1 MRVLRIL
8 RSVLRKSSIQIHKA
22 RLASVFFAVEALLN
36 GGRLTCAGLGRSA
49 RNSVVPKH
57 NIKRIDR
64 LLGNPKLHSELR
76 LFFKAIARAAIGKSA
91 RPIILVD
98 WTKVDY
104 GKFSALTA
112 AVPVDGR
119 SLPIL
124 WHVYEDRK
132 WGSPE
137 VHKHFLLTLKT
148 MLPSGCRPVLVT
160 DAGFQNPWFDMV
172 WRLDWDWV
180 GRISSSMVKLPSGRK
195 WLAGRQ
201 IRSMATRRVRD
212 LGICEVAKNNPMNHR
227 VVLGK
232 RYRPNP
238 RGSKS
243 RQRRRATTGLSVK
256 KAKRR
261 SVQPWLLATSLLD
274 KSAAE
279 VNGLYAL
286 RMRIEECYRDT
297 KNHRFGW
304 SFEDAR
310 ATTTQRYAVLL
321 LVSTMAMLVLFSIGL
336 VLEQKRRHYLFQA
349 NTVRHKRVLSLFFLG
364 KQMIHRH
371 ELASMSLRDLQ
382 LALNRMAVDEHGQP
396 ARES

>member
-8 RSVLRKSSIQIHKA
+8 RSVFRKSSIQIHKA
-22 RLASVFFAVEALLN
+22 RLASAFFAVEALLN

-49 RNSVVPKH
+49 RGRVKPKH

-64 LLGNPKLHSELR
+64 LLGNPKLHAELR
-76 LFFKAIARAAIGKSA
+76 VFFKAIARAVIGKSA
-91 RPIILVD
+91 CPIILVD

-112 AVPVDGR
+112 AVPVNGR
-119 SLPIL
+119 SMPIL
-124 WHVYEDRK
+124 WHVYDDTK
-132 WGSPE
+132 WGSPQ

-148 MLPSGCRPVLVT
+148 MLPSGCKPVLVT

-172 WRLDWDWV
+172 WRLEWDWV
-180 GRISSSMVKLPSGRK
+180 GRISFSKVRLPSDREWSPGK
-195 WLAGRQ
+195 DVL
-201 IRSMATRRVRD
+201 SMATRRVRD
-212 LGICEVAKNNPMNHR
+212 LGVCEVAQNNPMNHR

-232 RYRPNP
+232 RYRPGP
-238 RGSKS
+238 KGSKS
-243 RQRRRATTGLSVK
+243 KQRRRATTGLSVK

-279 VNGLYAL
+279 VNGIYAL

-310 ATTTQRYAVLL
+310 ATTAQRYSVLL
-321 LVSTMAMLVLFSIGL
+321 LVSTMAMLVLFLIGL
-336 VLEQKRRHYLFQA
+336 ALERQRRHYLFQA
-349 NTVRHKRVLSLFFLG
+349 NTIRHKRVLSLFFLG
-364 KQMIHRH
+364 KQTIHRH
-371 ELASMSLRDLQ
+371 ELSGVSLRDLQ
-382 LALNRMAVDEHGQP
+382 LELRQMAVDENDLL